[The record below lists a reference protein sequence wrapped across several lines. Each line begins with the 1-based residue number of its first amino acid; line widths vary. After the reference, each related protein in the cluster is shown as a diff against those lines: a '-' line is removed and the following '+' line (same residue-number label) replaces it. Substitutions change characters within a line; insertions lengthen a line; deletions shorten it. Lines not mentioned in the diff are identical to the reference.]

1 MHVPERIEPRGMADY
16 LEMMSKS
23 VFQTG
28 MSWRVIDAKWPDI
41 REAMREFDPETIARF
56 GEVELEELANDKRV
70 IRNRRKLQ
78 AIVNNARQMI
88 DLEAKHGSFRNYL
101 RSHDDFGALTK
112 DLRKQFSF
120 LGETGCYHF
129 LWVVNEEVPPYEE
142 WQASLGDKGKKR

>member
-1 MHVPERIEPRGMADY
+1 MV
-16 LEMMSKS
+16 SKAG
-23 VFQTG
+23 FQTG
-28 MSWRVIDAKWPDI
+28 MSWRVIDAKGPEI

-101 RSHDDFGALTK
+101 RSHDDFDATMK
-112 DLRKQFSF
+112 DLRKQFRF
-120 LGETGCYHF
+120 LGDMGCYHF

-142 WQASLGDKGKKR
+142 WQASRGNKKKSR